1 MPKTRILFDFSSL
14 SEQNIQTGIQRV
26 ARRLYEELHILSNEA
41 EANFEVVPVT
51 YKSFGFFKGFFQLP
65 FAPMNPPAPKSAA
78 IYNQPLEIFT
88 HPESYSPPI
97 EASDSSKG
105 RKSVLGVNRMAT
117 LKLYEALK
125 KISFGITRFDTLFL
139 GLISLYRSARVL
151 FFKLKRSLLFLL
163 NQLPLS
169 GNRLNPIKF
178 ERSDQLILADAA
190 WEQAHS
196 FWGELGIRQKK
207 NSFQIYTIFY
217 DAIPYFNGD
226 FCHPSIVCNWQN
238 FFTASAR
245 LTSCYISISK
255 QSNTELESFLKHE
268 NLFQGAP
275 RKVLIM
281 GSDLNTD
288 IKNKSLPPRQ
298 LDSHKTLN
306 NCFLVVGTLERR
318 KGHDVLLE
326 SLAHLKIP
334 ASIIVIGRPGYDG
347 NRIGHEIV
355 HHLDYG
361 KRLFLIDDC
370 PDDLLQIAYSRC
382 RAVICPSRA
391 EGFGLPLI
399 EAAIKGKKIIANDIP
414 IFREVANDY
423 SLQVEFYANNC
434 PKSLA
439 NTITLISKGE
449 KNVIDSSLSRLKSV
463 PTWRDSAKS
472 VLSILNEL
480 R

>member
-1 MPKTRILFDFSSL
+1 
-14 SEQNIQTGIQRV
+14 
-26 ARRLYEELHILSNEA
+26 
-41 EANFEVVPVT
+41 
-51 YKSFGFFKGFFQLP
+51 
-65 FAPMNPPAPKSAA
+65 
-78 IYNQPLEIFT
+78 
-88 HPESYSPPI
+88 
-97 EASDSSKG
+97 
-105 RKSVLGVNRMAT
+105 
-117 LKLYEALK
+117 
-125 KISFGITRFDTLFL
+125 
-139 GLISLYRSARVL
+139 
-151 FFKLKRSLLFLL
+151 
-163 NQLPLS
+163 
-169 GNRLNPIKF
+169 
-178 ERSDQLILADAA
+178 
-190 WEQAHS
+190 
-196 FWGELGIRQKK
+196 
-207 NSFQIYTIFY
+207 
-217 DAIPYFNGD
+217 
-226 FCHPSIVCNWQN
+226 
-238 FFTASAR
+238 
-245 LTSCYISISK
+245 
-255 QSNTELESFLKHE
+255 
-268 NLFQGAP
+268 
-275 RKVLIM
+275 M

-288 IKNKSLPPRQ
+288 IKDKSLPPRQ
-298 LDSHKTLN
+298 LDSHQTLN

-347 NRIGHEIV
+347 NRIGHGIV

-423 SLQVEFYANNC
+423 SLQVDFYANNC

-439 NTITLISKGE
+439 NVITIISKE
-449 KNVIDSSLSRLKSV
+449 ENNAIEPRASMLKSV

-472 VLSILNEL
+472 VLAILNEL

>member
-14 SEQNIQTGIQRV
+14 NEQNLQTGIQRV

-105 RKSVLGVNRMAT
+105 EKSVLGVNRMAT
-117 LKLYEALK
+117 LKLYQALK

-178 ERSDQLILADAA
+178 ERSDQLILADTP